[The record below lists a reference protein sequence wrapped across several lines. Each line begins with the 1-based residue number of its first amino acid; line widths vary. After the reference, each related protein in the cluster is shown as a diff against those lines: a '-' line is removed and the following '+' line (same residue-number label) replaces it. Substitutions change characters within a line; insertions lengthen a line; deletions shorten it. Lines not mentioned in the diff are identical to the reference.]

1 MRQPVEE
8 DDEILA
14 VMPSGTVITE
24 KVTEEMAEEFE
35 RDGLDFSNCII
46 RYVDYPGLEW
56 IAEGPGVPFPLSRT
70 ELDELCERAEQ
81 EGRSVLDA
89 LGEELKRRMDS

>member
-24 KVTEEMAEEFE
+24 KVAEEMAEEFE
-35 RDGLDFSNCII
+35 RDGLDFSNCMI
-46 RYVDYPGLEW
+46 RYVDYPGL
-56 IAEGPGVPFPLSRT
+56 GVDRGRPRSALPTLSN
-70 ELDELCERAEQ
+70 
-81 EGRSVLDA
+81 
-89 LGEELKRRMDS
+89 